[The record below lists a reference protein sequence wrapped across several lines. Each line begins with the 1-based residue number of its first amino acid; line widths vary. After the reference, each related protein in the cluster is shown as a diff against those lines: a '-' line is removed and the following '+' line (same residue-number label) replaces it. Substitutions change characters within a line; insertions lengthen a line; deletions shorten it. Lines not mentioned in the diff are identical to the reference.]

1 MSRALVTFGVG
12 PHEELLKIARP
23 GFEAFAE
30 RHGYDLVVRD
40 ASLAGAQALLSG
52 RPPSWGKVTAVYDA
66 LDVYDEALWVDAD
79 VVIAD
84 ATGDVVVAGD
94 AWQALVRH
102 HTADGE
108 VPNCGVWLVRRPMRR
123 VLLDLWAMTRYVE
136 HPWWE
141 QAALHELLGYRGRPV
156 RLASPTPLYEMTEW
170 LDAGWNVHPRD
181 LQTCEWPR
189 FLHATTLPDRAKVMR
204 RWARTA
210 VAA

>member
-1 MSRALVTFGVG
+1 MSRVLVTFALDAYT
-12 PHEELLKIARP
+12 ELQEVALA
-23 GFEAFAE
+23 GLQEYADL
-30 RHGYDLVVRD
+30 HGYDLHTDPPGVRSRP
-40 ASLAGAQALLSG
+40 ASWLKIPLLLEL
-52 RPPSWGKVTAVYDA
+52 
-66 LDVYDEALWVDAD
+66 LDLYEEALWVDAD